1 MRSRVLRT
9 PNDTTRLFQDLAGLD
24 LERPWEVTW
33 RVYKLDRTAE
43 QFAFF
48 HVLCN
53 LLGNA
58 TGYTLDEIK
67 ELVKRDIL
75 GTVIVKIG
83 NREVEVTR
91 SSSKTKRDEC
101 SELIEGV
108 YRLGAEIGVN
118 LPPPNTRYDERISR
132 RYK

>member
-1 MRSRVLRT
+1 MNSRVLRT
-9 PNDTTRLFQDLAGLD
+9 PNDTTRLFHDLAGLD
-24 LERPWEVTW
+24 LERPWEVSW
-33 RVYKLDRTAE
+33 RVYKEDKTAE

-48 HVLCN
+48 HVLCGI
-53 LLGNA
+53 LGQA

-75 GTVIVKIG
+75 GTVIVKVG
-83 NREVEVTR
+83 QREIEVTR
-91 SSSKTKRDEC
+91 PSSKAKRDEC

-108 YRLGAEIGVN
+108 YRLGAEAGIN
-118 LPPPNTRYDERISR
+118 LPPPRTQWDEKLAR